1 MSEHNPIAENITR
14 LQQIWITNRKENPN
28 ARIFCWR
35 YQAQDY
41 FFLNSFYK
49 LESSQYNATTDA
61 FVIFFNPFENK
72 EKYTIS
78 LIQQWLNQF
87 EEEAKKQGWQWN
99 DLETF
104 KERFSNITPTDY
116 DAYKILWKD
125 ILISYKAFDNK
136 PDTKLFIGIMPHSIG
151 SEEGINIWIEETLS
165 LLPNDIGY
173 VTHQEDSENI
183 LYLVEKKIVTKTL
196 QVPNFDLKGAYKQI
210 ATQGNPTDPQVQFR
224 RCMFEMGEAAGANNK
239 SKLNQWG
246 QKMLEVT
253 QSTGNR
259 SFWASAHLV
268 YAGFLFQ
275 FKDDEKIE
283 ELLNKGIAITAK
295 EYKDKP
301 ESAGVLL
308 QLYAYK
314 GSYASMTGK
323 KEEALEWFTKQAH
336 TATELQLTEQALLA
350 YNNLLLL
357 AQKNKNDFFYN
368 TIKESFEVGYP
379 LKDEQL
385 KNINFTFIANYYCDY
400 FTNNGKYTR
409 NEIEE
414 RMKTIYGENWK
425 ENATNFKQ
433 IVVEEEKENE

>member
-14 LQQIWITNRKENPN
+14 LQQIWITNRKDNPN

-35 YQAQDY
+35 YLSQDY

-72 EKYTIS
+72 KHYTRS

-104 KERFSNITPTDY
+104 KERFSNIAPTDY
-116 DAYKILWKD
+116 DAYKTLWKD

-136 PDTKLFIGIMPHSIG
+136 PDTKLFIGILPSTIN
-151 SEEGINIWIEETLS
+151 SEKDINSWIEETIV
-165 LLPNDIGY
+165 LLPEDIGY
-173 VTHQEDSENI
+173 LLNQEDSENV
-183 LYLVEKKIVTKTL
+183 YDLVDKKIVTKTL

-224 RCMFEMGEAAGANNK
+224 RCMFEMGEAAGENNK
-239 SKLNQWG
+239 TKLNLWG

-275 FKDDEKIE
+275 FKDDEKID

-301 ESAGVLL
+301 ESAAVLL

-323 KEEALEWFTKQAH
+323 KEEALDWFTKQAH
-336 TATELQLTEQALLA
+336 TATELKLAEQALVA

-357 AQKNKNDFFYN
+357 AQNNKNDFFYN
-368 TIKESFEVGYP
+368 TIKESFELGYL

-385 KNINFTFIANYYCDY
+385 KNINFTFIAYYYIDY
-400 FTNNGKYTR
+400 CTQQSKYNR
-409 NEIEE
+409 EEIEE

>member
-1 MSEHNPIAENITR
+1 MLHIKKI
-14 LQQIWITNRKENPN
+14 QKIYCIWLR
-28 ARIFCWR
+28 
-35 YQAQDY
+35 
-41 FFLNSFYK
+41 
-49 LESSQYNATTDA
+49 
-61 FVIFFNPFENK
+61 
-72 EKYTIS
+72 
-78 LIQQWLNQF
+78 
-87 EEEAKKQGWQWN
+87 
-99 DLETF
+99 
-104 KERFSNITPTDY
+104 
-116 DAYKILWKD
+116 
-125 ILISYKAFDNK
+125 
-136 PDTKLFIGIMPHSIG
+136 
-151 SEEGINIWIEETLS
+151 
-165 LLPNDIGY
+165 
-173 VTHQEDSENI
+173 
-183 LYLVEKKIVTKTL
+183 KKIVTKTL

-308 QLYAYK
+308 QLYSYK

-323 KEEALEWFTKQAH
+323 KEEALEWFTKQAR

-385 KNINFTFIANYYCDY
+385 KNINFTFIA
-400 FTNNGKYTR
+400 KLLL
-409 NEIEE
+409 
-414 RMKTIYGENWK
+414 
-425 ENATNFKQ
+425 
-433 IVVEEEKENE
+433 